1 MVRVEDDNGYDRGG
15 CTVRRLEQIE
25 PKVRALLHRAGDG
38 GLERTCDPFTLTVQ
52 VQLHPD
58 VELSFQVA
66 TDLVADATREVEG
79 IVASLLAANMSPQDI
94 TVLLGVR
101 ALTAA
106 PRRALVVPNTEI
118 AAVGL
123 DCRPDAIAARWE
135 DHGFAATTYCRRC
148 VDDDP
153 SPWRDLPNATS
164 ALIYQPPIHC
174 DGCNQDITTT
184 AAAQDVREMAADR

>member
-15 CTVRRLEQIE
+15 CTARRLEQIE
-25 PKVRALLHRAGDG
+25 PKVRTLLDGD
-38 GLERTCDPFTLTVQ
+38 LDCSCEPLTLTVT

-79 IVASLLAANMSPQDI
+79 AVAALLAANMSPQDI
-94 TVLLGVR
+94 SVLLGSR
-101 ALTAA
+101 DLTAR
-106 PRRALVVPNTEI
+106 PRRPLVVPNTEI

-123 DCRPDAIAARWE
+123 DCHPDAIAARWE
-135 DHGFAATTYCRRC
+135 DQGFAATTYCRRC

-153 SPWRDLPNATS
+153 SPWRDLPHATS
-164 ALIYQPPIHC
+164 ALIYQTPVHC
-174 DGCNQDITTT
+174 DGCNNDITTT
-184 AAAQDVREMAADR
+184 AAAAQDVREMAADT